1 MSAMSSCSF
10 PEPPTRSTLEDA
22 RKQLEKQRSAVQQI
36 SAQIQAA
43 EDDLDRIVKARRNA
57 IQEMQKERSA
67 LEDRMSQTLAYL
79 AHIRRLPHELL
90 GHIFTF
96 IFEDYPCCAWV
107 LAAVC
112 SLWRRQVLSMP
123 RLWSKIKTT
132 PTLHQ
137 RVICYINATA
147 QIRLVTTQNSSPDTV
162 RLWLERSGNKVPLDI
177 EIFLHTPR
185 EASSHHHHRRSS
197 TSTLSTVSAWD
208 ASWWENDLPGA
219 TPAPDTPAH
228 GTGPGYLHIPP
239 NGPPH
244 FVPATALPPSPP
256 LHHHVHGGA
265 TPIYHEVL
273 HVPSWRQV
281 SQTSRPSSGMHWGY
295 ITFYYLMQQM
305 HRWERFVFRF
315 DRQFA
320 SINALKTMM
329 GDAPLLRE
337 FEVTGAEPALF
348 NDWSWI
354 PSARPTTSTNLPM
367 LTSLTLQYVPFR
379 WSSPIFRNLRSL
391 CVRTLPGASFAVDR
405 ILYILSSNPNLESL
419 SLHVSSANPAVLPTS
434 QTAMEHLKTFSVG
447 GHFLLAALVDCLALP
462 VLGSLTID
470 IDARDPIEETLSQLL
485 LRSNHPPVTWLSISY
500 GLNTTT
506 SGIYYHGGSA
516 VTSWNFLNELD
527 GLRTLQVGSAP
538 FEPLVA
544 ILGTPEDDGQDQWY
558 CPNLTSL
565 LLKACRPSHT
575 DGVAKLVQTVEAR
588 NPDPSNG
595 AVPVTAGGV
604 SPVKLRH
611 LELHDC
617 AALGLDV
624 MKWLKSRIPE
634 VRCTDPPY
642 DP

>member
-1 MSAMSSCSF
+1 MSTCGF

-22 RKQLEKQRSAVQQI
+22 RRELGKQRSAVEQI
-36 SAQIQAA
+36 STQIQAA
-43 EDDLDRIVKARRNA
+43 EDDLDRIVMARKVA
-57 IQEMQKERSA
+57 IQEMHKERA
-67 LEDRMSQTLAYL
+67 VLEDQMSHTLAYL

-90 GHIFTF
+90 RHIFTF

-123 RLWSKIKTT
+123 RLWSKI
-132 PTLHQ
+132 
-137 RVICYINATA
+137 
-147 QIRLVTTQNSSPDTV
+147 RLVTTQNSSPDTV
-162 RLWLERSGNKVPLDI
+162 RLWLERSGTKAPLDI

-185 EASSHHHHRRSS
+185 ESSSHHHHHHRRSS

-208 ASWWENDLPGA
+208 APWWENDLPGA
-219 TPAPDTPAH
+219 TPAPETPTH

-244 FVPATALPPSPP
+244 FVPATAVPPSPP

-273 HVPSWRQV
+273 HVPSWRRV
-281 SQTSRPSSGMHWGY
+281 SQASGSSSGMHWGY
-295 ITFYYLMQQM
+295 IAFYYLMQQM

-315 DRQFA
+315 DRQFT
-320 SINALKTMM
+320 SINALKTMI

-337 FEVTGAEPALF
+337 FEVSGAEPALF

-354 PSARPTTSTNLPM
+354 PSARPGVTTNLPV

-391 CVRTLPGASFAVDR
+391 CLRTLPGQSLAVDR
-405 ILYILSSNPNLESL
+405 LLYILSSNPNLETL
-419 SLHVSSANPAVLPTS
+419 SLHVSTANPAVLPTS
-434 QTAMEHLKTFSVG
+434 QTALENMKTCSVG
-447 GHFLLAALVDCLALP
+447 GHYLLAALVDCLTLP
-462 VLGSLTID
+462 VLESLTMD
-470 IDARDPIEETLSQLL
+470 IDARDPIEDTLTQLL
-485 LRSNHPPVTWLSISY
+485 VRSNHPPVTYLSISY
-500 GLNTTT
+500 GLST
-506 SGIYYHGGSA
+506 SGAGMYYHGGSA
-516 VTSWNFLNELD
+516 VTSWNFLGELD

-558 CPNLTSL
+558 CPALQSL
-565 LLKACRPSHT
+565 LMKACRPSHA
-575 DGVAKLVQTVEAR
+575 DGVAKLVQMVEAR
-588 NPDPSNG
+588 NPDPASG

-604 SPVKLRH
+604 APVKLRH

-624 MKWLKSRIPE
+624 MKWLKNRVPE

-642 DP
+642 DPTGLRSPSFQYL